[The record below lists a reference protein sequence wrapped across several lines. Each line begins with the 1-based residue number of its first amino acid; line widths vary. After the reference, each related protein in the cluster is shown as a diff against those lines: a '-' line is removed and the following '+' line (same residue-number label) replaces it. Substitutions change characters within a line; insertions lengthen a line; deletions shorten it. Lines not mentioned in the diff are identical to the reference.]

1 MSEDAAGAVAGAENA
16 ETNNNTAASQEPAA
30 FLFEN
35 ADPSAFGEESTAF
48 LKENNLTSMADL
60 IALAGKGKTALSLPD
75 DTPESLAAFRKACG
89 MPDTAEGYGLPT
101 STDEEKEIAAFLH
114 KCQLDKWAA
123 KSVYDQIVTNI
134 AAEEKSEK
142 DQYEADYNKQL
153 AAWGE
158 QKQAN
163 LNFLQRGLETFKLS
177 QDQLRGISGI
187 TGVEAALGLML
198 ALGKLQSDHSG
209 ASGTS
214 GGSSDESLESFI
226 LSRRDR

>member
-1 MSEDAAGAVAGAENA
+1 MSDETTGAATGAETTGTNNPPAAG
-16 ETNNNTAASQEPAA
+16 SEPAA

-35 ADPSAFGEESTAF
+35 ADASTYGESNAAF
-48 LKENNLTSMADL
+48 LKDNNLTNMSDL
-60 IALAGKGKTALSLPD
+60 IALAGKGKTALNLPD

-89 MPDTAEGYGLPT
+89 MPETADGYGLPT
-101 STDEEKEIAAFLH
+101 STDEEKGIAEFLH

-123 KSVYDQIVTNI
+123 KAVYEQIIANI
-134 AAEEKSEK
+134 AAEDKAERE
-142 DQYEADYNKQL
+142 QYEADYNKQL
-153 AAWGE
+153 EAWGD

-163 LNFLQRGLETFKLS
+163 LNILQRGLDTFKLS

-214 GGSSDESLESFI
+214 GGLGDESLDSFI
-226 LSRRDR
+226 FSRRSM